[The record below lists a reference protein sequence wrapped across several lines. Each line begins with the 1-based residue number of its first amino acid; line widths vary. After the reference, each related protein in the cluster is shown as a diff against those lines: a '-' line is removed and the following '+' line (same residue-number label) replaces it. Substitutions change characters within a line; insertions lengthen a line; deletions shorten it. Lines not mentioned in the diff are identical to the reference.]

1 MTKLSAFAGLVA
13 LIPLAVTVPTG
24 TPSADQVRQIR
35 DHQWHLSYLDV
46 DSAHR
51 HSQGEG
57 VLVAVLDTGVN
68 PHPDLQRNLLSGID
82 IIERSSDKHQDV
94 QGHGTEMA
102 GLIAAHG
109 RSDGTGALGI
119 APKAKILPIKTL
131 FDEYDAE
138 SEDEEDL
145 LGAAIERAVTSRVDV
160 ISISAGGYFR
170 FRTERAIRTAMD
182 ANIVVVAAVGNWPD
196 DTRVIYPAR
205 MEGVIAV
212 GGVDRNG
219 RVADISTRG
228 PEVDIVAPCVN
239 VYSTSFDSRY
249 RGGTGTSNSTAIVAG
264 AAALVRAKFPDLSA
278 EEVAHRLTATAV
290 DKGPP
295 GHDEQYGHGV
305 VDLVAALTADVPPLA
320 TPRSPTTDA
329 PPVRSWVQPEAG
341 GDPEADSAST
351 TARGL
356 AALGVLVAAGG
367 AWIAIVKYRR
377 RRDDEPPPRISR

>member
-13 LIPLAVTVPTG
+13 LIPVAVAVPTD
-24 TPSADQVRQIR
+24 TPPADQVR

-57 VLVAVLDTGVN
+57 VVVAVPDTGVN
-68 PHPDLQRNLLSGID
+68 PHPDLRRNLLPGID
-82 IIERSSDKHQDV
+82 LIERSPDGRQDTH
-94 QGHGTEMA
+94 GHGTEMA

-109 RSDGTGALGI
+109 RSDGSGALGI
-119 APKAKILPIKTL
+119 APKAKVLPIKAIYNESDTGAV
-131 FDEYDAE
+131 DEDNYLAV
-138 SEDEEDL
+138 
-145 LGAAIERAVTSRVDV
+145 AVERAAASGAKV
-160 ISISAGGYFR
+160 ISISASGPFR
-170 FRTERAIRTAMD
+170 FRLERAIKAAIA
-182 ANIVVVAAVGNWPD
+182 ANVVVVAGVGNWPD
-196 DTRVIYPAR
+196 DTRVTYPAK

-228 PEVDIVAPCVN
+228 PEVDIVAPCVD

-329 PPVRSWVQPEAG
+329 PVRSWVQPEAG

-356 AALGVLVAAGG
+356 ATLGVLVAAGS

>member
-13 LIPLAVTVPTG
+13 LIPVAVAVPTG
-24 TPSADQVRQIR
+24 TPPADQVR

-57 VLVAVLDTGVN
+57 VVVAVPDTGVN
-68 PHPDLQRNLLSGID
+68 PHPDLRRNLLPGID
-82 IIERSSDKHQDV
+82 LIERSPDGRQDTE
-94 QGHGTEMA
+94 GHGTKMA

-109 RSDGTGALGI
+109 RSDGSGALGI
-119 APKAKILPIKTL
+119 APKAKILPIKAIYDE
-131 FDEYDAE
+131 FDPAIVD
-138 SEDEEDL
+138 EDNYL
-145 LGAAIERAVTSRVDV
+145 AVAVERAAASGAKV
-160 ISISAGGYFR
+160 ISISASGPFR
-170 FRTERAIRTAMD
+170 FRLERAIKAAIA
-182 ANIVVVAAVGNWPD
+182 ANVVVVAGVGNWPD
-196 DTRVIYPAR
+196 DTRVTYPAK

-228 PEVDIVAPCVN
+228 PEVDIVAPCVD

-356 AALGVLVAAGG
+356 ATLGVLVAAGG

>member
-24 TPSADQVRQIR
+24 TPPAGQVR

-57 VLVAVLDTGVN
+57 VVVAVPDTGVN
-68 PHPDLQRNLLSGID
+68 PHPDLRRNLLPGID
-82 IIERSSDKHQDV
+82 LIERSPDGRQDTH
-94 QGHGTEMA
+94 GHGTEMA

-119 APKAKILPIKTL
+119 APKAKILPIKAL
-131 FDEYDAE
+131 FDNPEVDDNDK
-138 SEDEEDL
+138 EDYL
-145 LGAAIERAVTSRVDV
+145 AAAVERAVSSGADIV
-160 ISISAGGYFR
+160 SISASGWHTPR
-170 FRTERAIRTAMD
+170 LARAVKAAWTAD
-182 ANIVVVAAVGNWPD
+182 VIVVAGTGNRPV
-196 DTRVIYPAR
+196 DTRVTYPAK

-228 PEVDIVAPCVN
+228 PEVDIVAPCVD

-356 AALGVLVAAGG
+356 ATLGVLVAAGG

>member
-1 MTKLSAFAGLVA
+1 MTKLSAFAGFVA
-13 LIPLAVTVPTG
+13 LIPLAVTVPTS
-24 TPSADQVRQIR
+24 TPSADQVR

-57 VLVAVLDTGVN
+57 VVVAVPDTGVN
-68 PHPDLQRNLLSGID
+68 PHPDLRRNLLPGID
-82 IIERSSDKHQDV
+82 LIERSPDGRQDTH
-94 QGHGTEMA
+94 GHGTEMA

-119 APKAKILPIKTL
+119 APKARVLPIKAIY
-131 FDEYDAE
+131 DESDTGAVD
-138 SEDEEDL
+138 EDNYL
-145 LGAAIERAVTSRVDV
+145 AVAVERAAASGAKV
-160 ISISAGGYFR
+160 ISISASGPFR
-170 FRTERAIRTAMD
+170 FRLERAIKAAIA
-182 ANIVVVAAVGNWPD
+182 ANVVVVAGVGNWPD
-196 DTRVIYPAR
+196 DTRVTYPAK
-205 MEGVIAV
+205 MEGVVAV

-228 PEVDIVAPCVN
+228 PEVDIVAPCVD

-329 PPVRSWVQPEAG
+329 PVRSWVQPEAG

-356 AALGVLVAAGG
+356 ATLGVLVAAGG

>member
-13 LIPLAVTVPTG
+13 LIPLAVAVPTG
-24 TPSADQVRQIR
+24 TPSADQVR

-57 VLVAVLDTGVN
+57 VVVAVPDTGVN
-68 PHPDLQRNLLSGID
+68 PHPDLRRNLLPGID
-82 IIERSSDKHQDV
+82 LIERSPDGRQDTE
-94 QGHGTEMA
+94 GHGTKMA

-109 RSDGTGALGI
+109 RSDGSGALGI
-119 APKAKILPIKTL
+119 APKAKILPIKAIYDE
-131 FDEYDAE
+131 FDPAIVD
-138 SEDEEDL
+138 EDNYL
-145 LGAAIERAVTSRVDV
+145 AVAVERAAASGAKV
-160 ISISAGGYFR
+160 ISISASGPFR
-170 FRTERAIRTAMD
+170 FRLERAIKAAIA
-182 ANIVVVAAVGNWPD
+182 ANVVVVAGVGNWPD
-196 DTRVIYPAR
+196 DTRVTYPAK

-228 PEVDIVAPCVN
+228 PEVDIVAPCVD

-329 PPVRSWVQPEAG
+329 PVRSWVQPEAG

-356 AALGVLVAAGG
+356 ATLGVLVAAGG

>member
-13 LIPLAVTVPTG
+13 LIPVAVAVPTG
-24 TPSADQVRQIR
+24 TPPAGQVR

-57 VLVAVLDTGVN
+57 VVVAVPDTGVN
-68 PHPDLQRNLLSGID
+68 PHPDLRRNLLPGID
-82 IIERSSDKHQDV
+82 LIERSPDGRQDTE
-94 QGHGTEMA
+94 GHGTKMA

-109 RSDGTGALGI
+109 RSDRSGALGI
-119 APKAKILPIKTL
+119 APKAKILPIKAIYDE
-131 FDEYDAE
+131 FDPAIVD
-138 SEDEEDL
+138 EDNYL
-145 LGAAIERAVTSRVDV
+145 AMAVERAAASGAKV
-160 ISISAGGYFR
+160 ISISASGPFR
-170 FRTERAIRTAMD
+170 FRLERAIKAAIA
-182 ANIVVVAAVGNWPD
+182 ANVVVVAGVGNWPD
-196 DTRVIYPAR
+196 DTRVTYPAK

-228 PEVDIVAPCVN
+228 PEVDIVAPCVD

-341 GDPEADSAST
+341 GDLEADSAST

-356 AALGVLVAAGG
+356 ATLGVLVAVGG

>member
-1 MTKLSAFAGLVA
+1 M
-13 LIPLAVTVPTG
+13 AVP
-24 TPSADQVRQIR
+24 
-35 DHQWHLSYLDV
+35 
-46 DSAHR
+46 
-51 HSQGEG
+51 
-57 VLVAVLDTGVN
+57 DTGVN
-68 PHPDLQRNLLSGID
+68 SHPDLRRNLLPGID
-82 IIERSSDKHQDV
+82 LIERSPDGRQDTH
-94 QGHGTEMA
+94 GHGTEMA

-119 APKAKILPIKTL
+119 APKARVLPIKAIY
-131 FDEYDAE
+131 DESDT
-138 SEDEEDL
+138 
-145 LGAAIERAVTSRVDV
+145 GAADEDNYLAVAVERAAASGAKV
-160 ISISAGGYFR
+160 ISISASGPFR
-170 FRTERAIRTAMD
+170 FRLERAIKAAIA
-182 ANIVVVAAVGNWPD
+182 ANVVVVAGVGNWPD
-196 DTRVIYPAR
+196 DTRVTYPAK

-228 PEVDIVAPCVN
+228 PEVDIVAPCVD

-341 GDPEADSAST
+341 GAPEADSASAT
-351 TARGL
+351 VRGL
-356 AALGVLVAAGG
+356 ATLGVLVAAGG
-367 AWIAIVKYRR
+367 AWIAIVKHRR

>member
-13 LIPLAVTVPTG
+13 LIPLAVAVPTS
-24 TPSADQVRQIR
+24 TPSADQVR

-57 VLVAVLDTGVN
+57 VVVAVPDTGVN
-68 PHPDLQRNLLSGID
+68 PHPDLRRNLLPGID
-82 IIERSSDKHQDV
+82 LIERSPDGRQDTH
-94 QGHGTEMA
+94 GHGTEMA

-109 RSDGTGALGI
+109 RSNGSGALGI
-119 APKAKILPIKTL
+119 APKAKILPIKAIYDE
-131 FDEYDAE
+131 FDPAIVD
-138 SEDEEDL
+138 EDNYL
-145 LGAAIERAVTSRVDV
+145 AVAVERAAASGAKV
-160 ISISAGGYFR
+160 ISISASGPFR
-170 FRTERAIRTAMD
+170 FRLERAIKAAIA
-182 ANIVVVAAVGNWPD
+182 ANVVVVAGVGNWPD
-196 DTRVIYPAR
+196 DTRVTYPAK

-228 PEVDIVAPCVN
+228 PEVDIVAPCVD

-356 AALGVLVAAGG
+356 ATLGVLVAAGG

>member
-13 LIPLAVTVPTG
+13 LIPLAVAVPTG
-24 TPSADQVRQIR
+24 TPSADQVR

-57 VLVAVLDTGVN
+57 VVVAVPDTGVN
-68 PHPDLQRNLLSGID
+68 PHPDLRRNLLPGID
-82 IIERSSDKHQDV
+82 LIERSPDGRQDTE
-94 QGHGTEMA
+94 GHGTKMA

-109 RSDGTGALGI
+109 RSDGSGALGI
-119 APKAKILPIKTL
+119 APKAKILPIKAIYDE
-131 FDEYDAE
+131 FDPAIVD
-138 SEDEEDL
+138 EDNYL
-145 LGAAIERAVTSRVDV
+145 AVAVERAAASGAKV
-160 ISISAGGYFR
+160 ISISASGPFR
-170 FRTERAIRTAMD
+170 FRLERAIKAAIA
-182 ANIVVVAAVGNWPD
+182 ANVVVVAGVGNWPD
-196 DTRVIYPAR
+196 DTRVTYPAK

-228 PEVDIVAPCVN
+228 PEVDIVAPCVD

-356 AALGVLVAAGG
+356 ATLGVLVAAGG

>member
-24 TPSADQVRQIR
+24 TPSADQVR

-57 VLVAVLDTGVN
+57 VVVAVPDTGVN
-68 PHPDLQRNLLSGID
+68 PHPDLRRNLLPGID
-82 IIERSSDKHQDV
+82 IIERSSNEHQDTH
-94 QGHGTEMA
+94 GHGTGMA

-109 RSDGTGALGI
+109 RYDGTGALGI
-119 APKAKILPIKTL
+119 APKAKILPIKAL
-131 FDEYDAE
+131 YDDPEVDDNDDDDHIA
-138 SEDEEDL
+138 
-145 LGAAIERAVTSRVDV
+145 AAIERSISSGVDV
-160 ISISAGGYFR
+160 ISVSADGWHTLR
-170 FRTERAIRTAMD
+170 LERAIRAAVAAD
-182 ANIVVVAAVGNWPD
+182 VVVIAAAGNQPEVP
-196 DTRVIYPAR
+196 RVRYPAR
-205 MEGVIAV
+205 FAGVIAV

-228 PEVDIVAPCVN
+228 PEVDIVAPCVD

-356 AALGVLVAAGG
+356 ATLGVLVAAGG

>member
-13 LIPLAVTVPTG
+13 LIPVAVAVPTG
-24 TPSADQVRQIR
+24 TPPADQVR

-57 VLVAVLDTGVN
+57 VVVAVPDTGVN
-68 PHPDLQRNLLSGID
+68 PHPDLRRNLLPGID
-82 IIERSSDKHQDV
+82 LIERSPDGRQDTH
-94 QGHGTEMA
+94 GHGTEMA

-119 APKAKILPIKTL
+119 APKARVLPIKAMY
-131 FDEYDAE
+131 DESDTGAVD
-138 SEDEEDL
+138 EDNYL
-145 LGAAIERAVTSRVDV
+145 AVAVERAAASGAKV
-160 ISISAGGYFR
+160 ISISASGPFR
-170 FRTERAIRTAMD
+170 FRLERAIKAAIA
-182 ANIVVVAAVGNWPD
+182 ANVVVVAGVGNWPD
-196 DTRVIYPAR
+196 DTRVTYPAK

-228 PEVDIVAPCVN
+228 PEVDIVAPCVD

-341 GDPEADSAST
+341 GDLEADSAST

-356 AALGVLVAAGG
+356 ATLGVLVAVGG

>member
-13 LIPLAVTVPTG
+13 LIPLAVTVPTS
-24 TPSADQVRQIR
+24 TPSADQVR

-57 VLVAVLDTGVN
+57 VVVAVPDTGVN
-68 PHPDLQRNLLSGID
+68 PHPDLRRNLLPGID
-82 IIERSSDKHQDV
+82 LIERSPDGRQDTH
-94 QGHGTEMA
+94 GHGTEMA

-119 APKAKILPIKTL
+119 APKARVLPIKAIY
-131 FDEYDAE
+131 DESDTGAVD
-138 SEDEEDL
+138 EDNYL
-145 LGAAIERAVTSRVDV
+145 AVAVERAAASGAKV
-160 ISISAGGYFR
+160 ISISASGPFR
-170 FRTERAIRTAMD
+170 FRLERAIKAAIA
-182 ANIVVVAAVGNWPD
+182 ANVVVVAGVGNWPD
-196 DTRVIYPAR
+196 DTRVTYPAK

-228 PEVDIVAPCVN
+228 PEVDIVAPCVD

-329 PPVRSWVQPEAG
+329 PPVRVQPEAG

-356 AALGVLVAAGG
+356 ATLGVLVAAGG